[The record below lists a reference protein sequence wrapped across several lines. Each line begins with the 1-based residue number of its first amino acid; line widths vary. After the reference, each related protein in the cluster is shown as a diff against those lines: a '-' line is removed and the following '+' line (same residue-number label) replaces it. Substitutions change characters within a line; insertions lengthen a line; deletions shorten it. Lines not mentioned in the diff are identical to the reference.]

1 MGSYGD
7 SLREAARRI
16 LRSQGGILYI
26 SKNKLDSVS
35 ELMLKISDMVPSK
48 LDSPKIIYTDSEEV
62 VFESLENNFSIGV
75 KEKSLDYCWVK
86 SLKSDSGEPWI
97 DFTMMVIELATAGYP
112 GCIGCGG
119 PGSEELWDE
128 ATLRNY

>member
-26 SKNKLDSVS
+26 NRNKLHSVS

-62 VFESLENNFSIGV
+62 VFESFENNFSIGV

-119 PGSEELWDE
+119 PGSEEFWDE

>member
-26 SKNKLDSVS
+26 NRNKLDSVS

-86 SLKSDSGEPWI
+86 SLKSDSGEPWN

>member
-26 SKNKLDSVS
+26 NKNKLDSVS

>member
-26 SKNKLDSVS
+26 NRNKLHSVS

>member
-1 MGSYGD
+1 
-7 SLREAARRI
+7 
-16 LRSQGGILYI
+16 
-26 SKNKLDSVS
+26 
-35 ELMLKISDMVPSK
+35 MLKISDMVPSK

>member
-26 SKNKLDSVS
+26 NRNKLDSVS

-86 SLKSDSGEPWI
+86 SLKSDSGESWI

>member
-26 SKNKLDSVS
+26 NRNKLDSVS

-86 SLKSDSGEPWI
+86 SLKSDSG
-97 DFTMMVIELATAGYP
+97 
-112 GCIGCGG
+112 
-119 PGSEELWDE
+119 
-128 ATLRNY
+128 